1 MKSDEHATQ
10 AAQHPGRA
18 DATDAPLEQET
29 PRQGRTR
36 KAPSE
41 AIHCKRF
48 IRRLQTDNV
57 LTALMAF
64 SDRDL
69 QSNLRTWDLA
79 CEVYTTEQLA
89 QIFDEMVKSGDYS
102 LGRLAGELMLSF
114 DRLRDPAPD
123 MEFPSVAAACAAV
136 KREAKVRLAKGDYHW
151 VMPNP
156 EQGYLSHR
164 GEGHGWDAMT
174 LALFDR
180 MIEDKLP
187 RALDLRF
194 AGDLGL

>member
-1 MKSDEHATQ
+1 MESDEYVVQ
-10 AAQHPGRA
+10 GAQHPGGA
-18 DATDAPLEQET
+18 DVADAPLGKKAS
-29 PRQGRTR
+29 RQGEGK
-36 KAPSE
+36 KALSE

-79 CEVYTTEQLA
+79 CEVYTTDQLA
-89 QIFDEMVKSGDYS
+89 QIFDELVQSGDYS
-102 LGRLAGELMLSF
+102 FGRLTEELMGSF
-114 DRLRDPAPD
+114 DRLRDPNPD
-123 MEFPSVAAACAAV
+123 MDYPSVAAACAAV
-136 KREAKVRLAKGDYHW
+136 KREARARLAKGDHHW
-151 VMPNP
+151 ANLDP
-156 EQGYLSHR
+156 ESGRSPHR

-174 LALFDR
+174 VALFDR
-180 MIEDKLP
+180 MLNDRLP

>member
-1 MKSDEHATQ
+1 MESDEHATL
-10 AAQHPGRA
+10 AAQHPPGMDVA
-18 DATDAPLEQET
+18 DAALEQQA

-69 QSNLRTWDLA
+69 QSDLRTWDLA
-79 CEVYTTEQLA
+79 CEVYTNEQLA
-89 QIFDEMVKSGDYS
+89 QIFDELVQSGDYS
-102 LGRLAGELMLSF
+102 FGRLTEELMGSF
-114 DRLRDPAPD
+114 DRLRDPDPD
-123 MEFPSVAAACAAV
+123 MDYPSVAAACTAV
-136 KREAKVRLAKGDYHW
+136 KHEAKARMAKGDHHW
-151 VMPNP
+151 ARLDP
-156 EQGYLSHR
+156 ETGRSPHR
-164 GEGHGWDAMT
+164 NEGHGWDAMT
-174 LALFDR
+174 VALFDR
-180 MIEDKLP
+180 MLSDKLP
-187 RALDLRF
+187 RALDMRF

>member
-1 MKSDEHATQ
+1 MESDEHATL
-10 AAQHPGRA
+10 AAQHPSGVDAA
-18 DATDAPLEQET
+18 DAAFEPRAL
-29 PRQGRTR
+29 RQGRTR

-69 QSNLRTWDLA
+69 QADLRTWDLA

-89 QIFDEMVKSGDYS
+89 QIFDELVQSGDYS
-102 LGRLAGELMLSF
+102 FGRLTEELMSSF
-114 DRLRDPAPD
+114 DRLRDPDPE
-123 MEFPSVAAACAAV
+123 MHYPSVAAACTAV
-136 KREAKVRLAKGDYHW
+136 KREAKARLAKGDHQW
-151 VMPNP
+151 ARLDP
-156 EQGYLSHR
+156 ETGRSPHRHEGY
-164 GEGHGWDAMT
+164 GWDAMT
-174 LALFDR
+174 VALFDR
-180 MIEDKLP
+180 MISDKLP
-187 RALDLRF
+187 RALDMRF

>member
-10 AAQHPGRA
+10 AAQHPGGA
-18 DATDAPLEQET
+18 DATDAPLEQEA
-29 PRQGRTR
+29 PRQGRAR

-79 CEVYTTEQLA
+79 CELYTAEQLT
-89 QIFDEMVKSGDYS
+89 QIFDELVQSGDYS
-102 LGRLAGELMLSF
+102 FGRLTQELMGSF
-114 DRLRDPAPD
+114 DRLRDPDPD
-123 MEFPSVAAACAAV
+123 MDYPSVAAACAAV
-136 KREAKVRLAKGDYHW
+136 KREASARLAKGDHHW
-151 VMPNP
+151 AMLDP
-156 EQGYLSHR
+156 ETGRSPHR
-164 GEGHGWDAMT
+164 GEGHGWDEMT
-174 LALFDR
+174 VALFDR
-180 MIEDKLP
+180 MLDDKLP
-187 RALDLRF
+187 RALDMRF